1 MNGLKRT
8 MIGFN
13 NLGKLGRLGNQ
24 MFQYASLRG
33 IAANNGYNWMI
44 PPPSDDTSG
53 YDEWSDHQLLYPF
66 VLENLQNLN
75 VQHICGARPTLKE
88 STFAFDE
95 ELFNNCPKWV
105 NLEGYFQS
113 EKYFKNIEDQIRE
126 DFTFIPQY
134 LRPSRSMMNS
144 VEEPISLH
152 IRRTDYLQLAHN
164 HNNLGLDYYEDAL
177 SHFDNDRTVIIF
189 SDDPK
194 WCKEQKLFEDDRFLV
209 AEGNISYIDLCLM
222 TMCKSHIIANSS
234 FSWWGAWL
242 AKSQKVIAP
251 KNWFGP
257 DNQHLDTKDLYCPDW
272 IVI

>member
-1 MNGLKRT
+1 

-44 PPPSDDTSG
+44 PPPSDDPSG

-126 DFTFIPQY
+126 DFTFNPQY
-134 LRPSRSMMNS
+134 LCIYAEQIICN
-144 VEEPISLH
+144 LH
-152 IRRTDYLQLAHN
+152 IT
-164 HNNLGLDYYEDAL
+164 
-177 SHFDNDRTVIIF
+177 III
-189 SDDPK
+189 
-194 WCKEQKLFEDDRFLV
+194 LV
-209 AEGNISYIDLCLM
+209 W
-222 TMCKSHIIANSS
+222 IIM
-234 FSWWGAWL
+234 
-242 AKSQKVIAP
+242 KR
-251 KNWFGP
+251 
-257 DNQHLDTKDLYCPDW
+257 H
-272 IVI
+272 